1 MSDGQG
7 TMARLER
14 TVGFVLRL
22 GVTAS
27 SACLAGGLMLG
38 LTNVGPAPSRILLQT
53 GVLVLLATPIARVVV
68 TIWEYFVERDWMFVT
83 LTTVVFLELAASVV
97 AALAFKQRL

>member
-1 MSDGQG
+1 MIH
-7 TMARLER
+7 LER

-27 SACLAGGLMLG
+27 SLCLGAGLMLG
-38 LTNVGPAPSRILLQT
+38 FANVGAAPSRILLQT

-68 TIWEYFVERDWMFVT
+68 SIAEYFVERDWMFVT
-83 LTTVVFLELAASVV
+83 LTTIVLLELAASVV
-97 AALAFKQRL
+97 AALVFNQRL